1 MFRKKKKKIVE
12 AEQQKLPDLEEVTP
26 EVRGRK
32 YEPSKLPRTQV
43 VSRTRVKNPVEN
55 PDDYNP
61 ANKFG
66 VDDRLLAYFYTKTE
80 IDKMDLGGGGN
91 NTGVVE
97 DILLRLD
104 ALEKHTHNY
113 DGDLVKPDKVSG
125 NWDFTR
131 SWWEMGGTKFTFTIA
146 NNFTNS
152 TNIMEIGFTDAYGR
166 VVDFSNVVIGDT
178 IEIIQDENNK
188 GTYKVTRTS
197 PQESTIIFHMN
208 KQSGVGEPAE
218 GAISSIRIWEE

>member
-12 AEQQKLPDLEEVTP
+12 AEQQKLPDLQEITP

-43 VSRTRVKNPVEN
+43 VSRTSVKNPVEN

-66 VDDRLLAYFYTKTE
+66 VDDRLLAYFYTKKE
-80 IDKMDLGGGGN
+80 
-91 NTGVVE
+91 V
-97 DILLRLD
+97 D
-104 ALEKHTHNY
+104 ALNYRITELEKAVNPH
-113 DGDLVKPDKVSG
+113 KVSG
-125 NWDFTR
+125 DWDFTR
-131 SWWEMGGTKFTFTIA
+131 MWWEMGGTHFTFTIA

-152 TNIMEIGFTDAYGR
+152 TNIVEIGFTDAYGR

-208 KQSGVGEPAE
+208 RQSGVGEPAE